1 LTKAP
6 KWEILSLRGSQVQI
20 LPVAPTIIQNF
31 LKGILIQ
38 PNALNCNLHWVA
50 WLVKTVF
57 AEEDKRNLKVIAME
71 LFEIRKLIM
80 ELAETLVKMSDQELL
95 KILNSGQDDLK
106 EKIVD
111 NYKEKLDAKLDIAE
125 KEFRS

>member
-1 LTKAP
+1 MA
-6 KWEILSLRGSQVQI
+6 
-20 LPVAPTIIQNF
+20 
-31 LKGILIQ
+31 
-38 PNALNCNLHWVA
+38 
-50 WLVKTVF
+50 KTVF
-57 AEEDKRNLKVIAME
+57 TEEDKRNLKVIAME

-80 ELAETLVKMSDQELL
+80 ELAETLVKISDKELL